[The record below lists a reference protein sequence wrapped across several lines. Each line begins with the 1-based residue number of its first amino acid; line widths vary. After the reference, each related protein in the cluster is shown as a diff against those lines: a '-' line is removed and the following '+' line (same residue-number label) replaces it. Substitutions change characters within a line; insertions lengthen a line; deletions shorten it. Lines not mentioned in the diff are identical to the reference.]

1 MSESRIRKHAGRK
14 TICVFCGAKPGND
27 PGFLSLAFSIGQ
39 LIAIRGHRL
48 AYGGGNV
55 GLMGA
60 VAGGALEAGGDVL
73 GVIPEKLLA
82 REMAHKGIQQMEIV
96 TDMASRKDRMVAVS
110 DGFLSLPGGL
120 GTLDEMFEVLTLRQ
134 IGYHQ
139 KPSVLLNYEGYYSE
153 LLAVLQ
159 GFARKGLVDRLEI
172 DRLLVASTPTEALDQ
187 LEVAMSAPA

>member
-139 KPSVLLNYEGYYSE
+139 KPSVLLNYEG
-153 LLAVLQ
+153 LLF
-159 GFARKGLVDRLEI
+159 GTARSAARFCQKRLGRSSRNRSSIGSIDSDRG
-172 DRLLVASTPTEALDQ
+172 A
-187 LEVAMSAPA
+187 